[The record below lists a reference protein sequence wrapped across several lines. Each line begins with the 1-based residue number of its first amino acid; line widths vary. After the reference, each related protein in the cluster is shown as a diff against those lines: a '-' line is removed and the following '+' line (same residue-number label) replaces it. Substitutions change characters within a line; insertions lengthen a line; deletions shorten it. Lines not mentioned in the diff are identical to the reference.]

1 MAGHFNN
8 YSEKNLD
15 NPFSSDLS
23 KQRDHKCCIERNKS
37 KILLGFWKT
46 VLSNQENDN
55 GSSDSPSQ
63 DAFLW
68 GVGSKCFYLLHF
80 FKYFIRFI
88 KQISF
93 IKKKC
98 VQVLFYLFNFVWREA
113 LLSLYNFCRPHNIS
127 LVLGRV
133 RVRCQERNC
142 DSF

>member
-1 MAGHFNN
+1 MECTKIIHLQMARHFNN

-68 GVGSKCFYLLHF
+68 GVGSKCFYRLHF

-93 IKKKC
+93 IKKNVCKFC
-98 VQVLFYLFNFVWREA
+98 FIYSILCGGRHFSHFITFVD
-113 LLSLYNFCRPHNIS
+113 HTT
-127 LVLGRV
+127 
-133 RVRCQERNC
+133 
-142 DSF
+142 